1 MTTPKT
7 GSGRPPAGKKASSG
21 SSSGKTAAGKGS
33 GNSESSGRGSG
44 NARKNR
50 KKTKKKPGRFGLFA
64 RLLVVGLFLGSLGL
78 FAAMS
83 TLSYYSRDLP
93 TVEALK
99 EYQPPQT
106 TRILDRRGRLLSEL
120 FKERRTVVP
129 VSRIPRVLVLS
140 VLAAEDADFY
150 RHQGLDYTGIA
161 RALFRDILSR
171 KPMQGASTVTQQIV
185 KNILLT
191 PERTIERKIK
201 ELILARRLEQ
211 KLSKDEIL
219 SLYLNHIYFG
229 HGRYGVQ
236 EASRFFFGK
245 DVEKLDLAE
254 ASMLAGIPQ
263 APSRFS
269 PLDHPKAA
277 RRRQHYVLDQLQA
290 KRDVYWN
297 DLTLADIQA
306 ARRAELKLAERKRP
320 PDRAPEVVVAARRQ
334 LEQLLGKQ
342 GAREGGYTVTTTVDA
357 ELQQAVREALREGL
371 RKIDKRQKLHGPL
384 RAPKRRPAP
393 GKRVKRLV
401 AGRTYHATV
410 IGADDEQ
417 GLIELDVG
425 GKRATASLKE
435 AKRFNPEN
443 LPASRFAQKGAR
455 VRVSIQRPAKDGEA
469 ARARLELGPQGAA
482 VVIDPRTREVLALV
496 GGEHAVFGF
505 DRASQAVRQPGSAF
519 KPIVYAL
526 AMRDG
531 RFTPASLVLDA
542 PEVFD
547 EWKPENYE
555 SRHFQGAVRLREAL
569 AQSIN
574 LVAVRVTKKVG
585 PVAVV
590 DLARQLG
597 ITTRLDPSLAIGLG
611 ASGIRLLELANAYAT
626 FAAGGRFM
634 PVRTV
639 KSISDSRGTAVP
651 LPPSEPPR
659 QVLTPAAAYLVTS
672 LLTSVVQQ
680 GTARAARQLRRPAGG
695 KTGTSDN
702 ARDAWFLGYTPE
714 VVAGVW
720 VGFDDY
726 RPLGKGE
733 SGSKTALPIWVEVI
747 RAAVGDR
754 PVVQFPV
761 PSGITTA
768 RIDPQSG
775 LLAYEGMEGAME
787 EVFLEGTAPTEMT
800 TPPDLLDTG
809 SFVMEQLGGLEGSSE
824 EDEER

>member
-1 MTTPKT
+1 MATRRTA
-7 GSGRPPAGKKASSG
+7 SGRPPAGKK
-21 SSSGKTAAGKGS
+21 SSSGASAGKTAQGTGGGA
-33 GNSESSGRGSG
+33 SSGRGGG

-50 KKTKKKPGRFGLFA
+50 KKTTKKRGRRALFV
-64 RLLVVGLFLGSLGL
+64 RLLAVALFLGSLGV
-78 FAAMS
+78 FAAMA

-99 EYQPPQT
+99 QYQPPQT

-129 VSRIPRVLVLS
+129 MSRVPRVLVLS

-150 RHQGLDYTGIA
+150 RHQGLDYAGIA

-171 KPMQGASTVTQQIV
+171 KAMQGASTVTQQIV

-219 SLYLNHIYFG
+219 YLYLNHICFG

-236 EASRFFFGK
+236 EASQYFFGK
-245 DVEKLDLAE
+245 DVEQLDLAE
-254 ASMLAGIPQ
+254 ASMLAGIPK
-263 APSRFS
+263 APSKFS
-269 PLDHPKAA
+269 PLDHPQAA
-277 RRRQHYVLDQLQA
+277 RRRQQYVLNQLEA

-297 DLTLADIQA
+297 DLPLADIRA
-306 ARRAELKLAERKRP
+306 ARKAELKLVGRKRP
-320 PDRAPEVVVAARRQ
+320 PERAPEVVVTTRRQ

-357 ELQQAVREALREGL
+357 DLQLAVRNALREGL
-371 RKIDKRQKLHGPL
+371 AKIDKRQKLRGPL
-384 RAPKRRPAP
+384 RAPDKKREP

-401 AGRTYHATV
+401 VGRTYDAVV
-410 IGADDEQ
+410 IGTDDAH
-417 GLIELDVG
+417 GVIELDVG
-425 GKRATASLKE
+425 GQRATASLKDVR
-435 AKRFNPEN
+435 RFNPEN
-443 LPASRFAQKGAR
+443 LPASRFAEKGAR
-455 VRVSIQRPAKDGEA
+455 VRVSIQQTAGDDEPAM
-469 ARARLELGPQGAA
+469 ARLELGPQGAA
-482 VVIDPRTREVLALV
+482 VIIDPRTREVLALV
-496 GGEHAVFGF
+496 GGDQAVFGF
-505 DRASQAVRQPGSAF
+505 DRATQAVRQPGSAF

-555 SRHFQGAVRLREAL
+555 TWNYQGAVRLRQAL

-574 LVAVRVTKKVG
+574 LVAVRLTKEVD

-597 ITTRLDPSLAIGLG
+597 ITTQLDPSLAIGLG
-611 ASGIRLLELANAYAT
+611 ASGVRLLELVNAYAT
-626 FAAGGRFM
+626 FAAGGRWM
-634 PVRTV
+634 PLREV
-639 KSISDSRGTAVP
+639 KAIRDSRGKAVK

-659 QVLTPAAAYLVTS
+659 QVLTPAVAYLVTS
-672 LLTSVVQQ
+672 LLTSVVQE
-680 GTARAARQLRRPAGG
+680 GTGRAARQLHRPAGG
-695 KTGTSDN
+695 KTGTSNN
-702 ARDAWFLGYTPE
+702 ARDAWFVGYTPE

-720 VGFDDY
+720 VGFDDH

-733 SGSKTALPIWVEVI
+733 SGSKTALPIWVEVT

-768 RIDPQSG
+768 RIDPASG

-787 EVFLEGTAPTEMT
+787 EVFLEGTEPTEMA
-800 TPPDLLDTG
+800 TPPDVLDTG
-809 SFVMEQLGGLEGSSE
+809 DFVMEQLGGLQGAS
-824 EDEER
+824 DEQQ